1 VCAGPFFLALLLTT
15 LLAGLILPALLS
27 VTLLLLTALLTAL
40 VLLTTLIL
48 LVWIRHGSLRCFHFS
63 LLFLTETN
71 HRAA

>member
-1 VCAGPFFLALLLTT
+1 VFAGPFFLALLLTT

-27 VTLLLLTALLTAL
+27 VTAAVNRPADRLGPADHLDFAGLDQT
-40 VLLTTLIL
+40 
-48 LVWIRHGSLRCFHFS
+48 WKPPMFS